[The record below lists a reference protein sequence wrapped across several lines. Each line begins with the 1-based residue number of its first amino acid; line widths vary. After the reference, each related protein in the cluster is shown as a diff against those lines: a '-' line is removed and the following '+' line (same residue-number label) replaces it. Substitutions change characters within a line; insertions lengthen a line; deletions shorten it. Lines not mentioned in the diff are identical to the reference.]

1 MSDDEEDGAAFNG
14 WNEIDLDDYGDGND
28 TQIGGTTTAS
38 DMGSDDVD
46 DSYFGFDDI

>member
-1 MSDDEEDGAAFNG
+1 LSDDEEDEAVFNCTY
-14 WNEIDLDDYGDGND
+14 EIDLDDYGDGND